1 MATMFLI
8 LFYPMRRLLFQRQI
22 PFWRVAAIYL
32 WLSLGVYPCLAVFFS
47 TATVSAVSL
56 GNGSGTGIGSYLVTT
71 IAGSGVKGYLDAS
84 KEKAQFNWPTGVA
97 VDDKGNIYVADFLN
111 NMIRKVNKDGE
122 VITFLGSGH
131 AAFADGKGR
140 LAHLRGPDN
149 IALDKE
155 GNIYV
160 ADADNFRIRKIT
172 SDGTITTIAGSG
184 IRGYKDGEMETAR
197 FVYPTGVAVGH
208 DGNVYVADR
217 GSHTIRKIVEG
228 SAVTTIAGNG
238 YPAYLDG
245 NGVKTHFREP
255 ISLAVDR
262 DGNIYVADSGNNA
275 IRKITPD
282 GTVSTLAGGSKP
294 GYKDGKGHDARF
306 SWPTGVAIDSFG
318 NIYVCDS
325 QNNRIRRITP
335 EGVVSTVAGMGIPGF
350 ADGTGYNVQFRF
362 PTGIGVDKTG
372 NIYVAD
378 SGNNRIRKI
387 SQGGILQAQLLLP

>member
-56 GNGSGTGIGSYLVTT
+56 GNGRGTGIGSYLVTT

-155 GNIYV
+155 GNI
-160 ADADNFRIRKIT
+160 
-172 SDGTITTIAGSG
+172 
-184 IRGYKDGEMETAR
+184 
-197 FVYPTGVAVGH
+197 
-208 DGNVYVADR
+208 YVADR

>member
-1 MATMFLI
+1 MMFRI
-8 LFYPMRRLLFQRQI
+8 L
-22 PFWRVAAIYL
+22 A
-32 WLSLGVYPCLAVFFS
+32 YPCLAVFFS
-47 TATVSAVSL
+47 AATVSAVSF
-56 GNGSGTGIGSYLVTT
+56 GNGSGTGVGSYLVTT

-111 NMIRKVNKDGE
+111 NMIRKVNKNGE

-149 IALDKE
+149 IALDKD

-184 IRGYKDGEMETAR
+184 MRGYKDGERETAR
-197 FVYPTGVAVGH
+197 FMYPTGVAV
-208 DGNVYVADR
+208 DKEGNVYVADR

-228 SAVTTIAGNG
+228 SSVTTIAGNG

-255 ISLAVDR
+255 ISLAIDR
-262 DGNIYVADSGNNA
+262 DGNVYVADSGNHA

-350 ADGTGYNVQFRF
+350 ADGIGYNVQFRF